1 LTNLV
6 EDEEIVKILSEKELV
21 SLFTVNSEK
30 FGVDHVSTSEVW
42 IHVYVYVYVNVYMYI
57 CICIHI
63 SYKSFLHP

>member
-1 LTNLV
+1 MTNLV

-30 FGVDHVSTSEVW
+30 FGVDHISTSEVW

-57 CICIHI
+57 NMYTYIV
-63 SYKSFLHP
+63 